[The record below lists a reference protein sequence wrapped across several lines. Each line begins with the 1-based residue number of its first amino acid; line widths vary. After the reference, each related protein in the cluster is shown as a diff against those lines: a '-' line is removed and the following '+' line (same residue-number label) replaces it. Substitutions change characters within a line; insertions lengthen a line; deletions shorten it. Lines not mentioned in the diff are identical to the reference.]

1 MQLYIDK
8 LGKVAITVE
17 EGYWSIEKDYD
28 KLTVVEKQGIF
39 GTYISRKPVPAGTEL
54 TDRKYWIPFSSLKEE
69 IVIDY
74 NAFINRYKQIL
85 EEYGEKLDDH
95 EARIQV
101 IENIRELILR
111 LIEES
116 KNTLANANAA
126 VSTANIVLNRAN
138 KALDD
143 AGLALTK
150 AEEVREEAQ
159 AAADLATEASE
170 NANNLVNK
178 ANETLDKANKASEVA
193 NAAAQNSQNTLERV
207 ESYLR
212 LVDELK
218 NTVEQSNQLVIE
230 QGERVAAALQEVVEL
245 KEDIENRIAK
255 MNEGIT
261 TINNTLTI
269 FNNQIAEIIQDTEV
283 HKAAIE
289 NLSNNKVDKIPG
301 KQLSTE
307 DFTTALKTK
316 LEGLNNYND
325 TELQEKID
333 TLTTNFNTLVNA
345 NPSAAINSF
354 NEIIAFLDNI
364 EDTSTLEGII
374 SGINTSI
381 SAVQKSLQD
390 YETETNTKLEE
401 INDSISELQTNLE
414 NKVSEI
420 HDIFVWSEQTFT
432 IDNSEDLT
440 NINHSVDYT
449 NTWTLPGLLNGFEY
463 NKLNRIPVKVKNKNN
478 VVIVQTYVDIY
489 VDASNETPVYTVYA
503 SKGITDINP
512 NLVYSITSYQEF
524 ATYKLL
530 QITVKTIDQYYT
542 VNNILDHSIIL
553 QTPSNIDLTNPNIII
568 DKTFNLD
575 INADIDTIFK
585 NNVLNI
591 IQVTI
596 KSVATGVTEII
607 HNMRLAAYVDN
618 EGTYG
623 KRIWVLNDKGVLD
636 CNKNLN
642 FTIDIKHI
650 SMNTYRAELKVS
662 SNKAIVESITD
673 TELND
678 ILI

>member
-54 TDRKYWIPFSSLKEE
+54 TNRKYWIPFSSLKEE

-95 EARIQV
+95 EARIQI

-116 KNTLANANAA
+116 KNTLANANTA

-138 KALDD
+138 KALDT
-143 AGLALTK
+143 ASLALNK

-170 NANNLVNK
+170 TANNLVIK
-178 ANETLDKANKASEVA
+178 ANETLDKANKASEIA
-193 NAAAQNSQNTLERV
+193 NAAAQNSQNTLEKV

-218 NTVEQSNQLVIE
+218 DTVEHSNQLVIE
-230 QGERVAAALQEVVEL
+230 QGERVAAALQEVIEL

-333 TLTTNFNTLVNA
+333 TLTTNFNTLLNA

-381 SAVQKSLQD
+381 TAIQNELQN
-390 YETETNTKLEE
+390 YKAEVTNNLED
-401 INDSISELQTNLE
+401 ITDSISELQTNLE

-420 HDIFVWSEQTFT
+420 HDIFVWPEQTFT
-432 IDNSEDLT
+432 INNSEDLT
-440 NINHSVDYT
+440 NIKHSVDYT

-463 NKLNRIPVKVKNKNN
+463 NKLNRIPVKIKNN
-478 VVIVQTYVDIY
+478 SNSVIVQTYIDIY
-489 VDASNETPVYTVYA
+489 VDASNETPVYTIYS

-512 NLVYSITSYQEF
+512 NLIYSIGSYQEF
-524 ATYKLL
+524 ETYKLL

-542 VNNILDHSIIL
+542 VNNILNNSIIL
-553 QTPSNIDLTNPNIII
+553 QTPSSIDLKDTNIVG
-568 DKTFNLD
+568 KRTLTLST
-575 INADIDTIFK
+575 NADPDIIFK
-585 NNVLNI
+585 NDVLNI
-591 IQVTI
+591 VQVTI
-596 KSVATGVTEII
+596 RSVANAFTEIV
-607 HNMRLAAYVDN
+607 HDMRLAVYVDN

-623 KRIWVLNDKGVLD
+623 KRLWLLNNKGVLD
-636 CNKNLN
+636 CNPNLN
-642 FTIDIKHI
+642 FTLYIRHI
-650 SMNTYRAELKVS
+650 ADKTYRMELEIN
-662 SNKAIVESITD
+662 SNKTIVESITD
-673 TELND
+673 TELNN